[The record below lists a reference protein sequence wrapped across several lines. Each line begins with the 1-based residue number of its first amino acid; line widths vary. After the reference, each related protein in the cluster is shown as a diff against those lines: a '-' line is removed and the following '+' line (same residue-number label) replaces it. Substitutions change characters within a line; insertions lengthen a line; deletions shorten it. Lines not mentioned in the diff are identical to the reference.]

1 MQQPYPWQQATW
13 QAMQQRIHAGRL
25 PHALLLSGPAGL
37 GKLDFARLLA
47 RSLLCEQTADGLP
60 CGTCRG
66 CQLLDAGS
74 HPDFQ
79 AVQPEEEGKE
89 ITIGQIRDLLTW
101 QTLTP
106 QYGRAR
112 VVIIEPADRMNANA
126 ANALLKTLEEPG
138 RDAVLLLVSARPAVL
153 LPTIRSRCQR
163 LLFAAQR
170 GTEARAWLAERLGDA
185 VRAELA
191 LAISGG
197 APLRALALV
206 ETGGMERR
214 EQLFAAFEAML
225 NGTQEPVALA
235 AQWLPLP
242 IQETLATLHGWCVDM
257 ARLKAGAADGWLDNP
272 DLRQRLQALCEQVDL
287 ARLLHRQGQLQ
298 EAMRLARGHPN
309 AQLLLEETLLG
320 WSSTGG
326 TTARRAPST
335 R

>member
-13 QAMQQRIHAGRL
+13 QAIQQRIHAGRL

-37 GKLDFARLLA
+37 GKLEFARLLA

-66 CQLLDAGS
+66 CQLLNAGS

-79 AVQPEEEGKE
+79 VVQPEEEGKE

-138 RDAVLLLVSARPAVL
+138 RDAVLLLVSARPAAL
-153 LPTIRSRCQR
+153 LPTIRSRCQ
-163 LLFAAQR
+163 LLPFAAQR
-170 GTEARAWLAERLGDA
+170 GSEARAWLAERLGDA
-185 VRAELA
+185 ARAELA

-214 EQLFAAFEAML
+214 EQLFAGFEAML
-225 NGTQEPVALA
+225 NDTQEPVALA
-235 AQWLPLP
+235 AQWLQLP
-242 IQETLATLHGWCVDM
+242 VQETLAMLHGWCVDM
-257 ARLKAGAADGWLDNP
+257 ARLKVGAADGRLDNP
-272 DLRQRLQALCEQVDL
+272 DLRQRLQALCERVDL
-287 ARLLHRQGQLQ
+287 AQLLHRQGQLQ

-309 AQLLLEETLLG
+309 VQLLLEETLLG

-326 TTARRAPST
+326 TTARHAAST